1 MRGPAAATLTGV
13 MRSPARCG
21 LVVAAAALA
30 AVTTSCS
37 SGGDLAGRDVRVRP
51 SHRPAIEA
59 AFAAE
64 SYRAGAVA
72 ELRIWS
78 RGDDVTLQV
87 FRAATEADEIVQ
99 RDVLEGTA
107 MSEEWWI
114 GNVRRGRVIRVAV
127 GDWPGGLYYAL
138 LSGSGD
144 RIGYAPFVLRP
155 RRLGEHPVA
164 VVLPT
169 MTWQAY
175 NFHDDN
181 HDGVP
186 DTWYYK
192 RHAPTAR
199 LARPFENR
207 GVPPHYKFYDQ
218 PFLRWLIR
226 NDREVDYLADAD
238 LADSS
243 TTGRKLAAA
252 YELLVFPGH
261 HEYVTTHEYDAVTGF
276 RNLGGNLMF
285 LSANNFFWRVI
296 KRGNVMHRKGRWRD
310 LGRPEAALIGVQYFG
325 NDEGQHRGA
334 WIVRANRVADW
345 IFSGTTL
352 DPGSRF
358 GQGGIEADRTA
369 PASPRSTK
377 VVAEIPNL
385 FGTGK
390 SAQMTYYETPAGAKV
405 FAAGAFTLA
414 GSVWWPDVRRV
425 MTNLWT
431 MMANDGN
438 RKKFVPAP
446 APTR

>member
-1 MRGPAAATLTGV
+1 M
-13 MRSPARCG
+13 
-21 LVVAAAALA
+21 ALA
-30 AVTTSCS
+30 LVAVVSSC
-37 SGGDLAGRDVRVRP
+37 GAGAHLDGRDVRLLP
-51 SHRPAIEA
+51 SHRPTIEA
-59 AFAAE
+59 AFTAE
-64 SYRAGAVA
+64 SYRPGGVA

-78 RGDDVTLQV
+78 RGDDVALQV
-87 FRAATEADEIVQ
+87 FHAATEREDLVH
-99 RDVLEGTA
+99 RDVLAGTPV
-107 MSEEWWI
+107 SDEWWI

-127 GDWPGGLYYAL
+127 GDWPEGLYYAM

-144 RIGYAPFVLRP
+144 KIGYAPFVLRP

-181 HDGVP
+181 GDRIP

-192 RHAPTAR
+192 RHALTVR

-207 GVPPHYKFYDQ
+207 GVPPHYKFYDE

-226 NDREVDYLADAD
+226 TGRDVDYLADAD
-238 LADSS
+238 LDNRAV
-243 TTGRKLAAA
+243 TGRRLATA

-261 HEYVTTHEYDAVTGF
+261 HEYVTTHEYDAVTAF

-296 KRGNVMHRKGRWRD
+296 RHRNVMRRKRRWRD

-334 WIVRANRVADW
+334 WIVRPNRDAAW
-345 IFSGTTL
+345 IFSGTAL
-352 DPGSRF
+352 QPGSRF
-358 GQGGIEADRTA
+358 GEGGIEADRTA
-369 PASPRSTK
+369 PSSPRATE

-385 FGTGK
+385 FGTHK
-390 SAQMTYYETPAGAKV
+390 SAQMTYYEMPAGAKV

-414 GSVWWPDVRRV
+414 GAVWWPDVRKL

-446 APTR
+446 RPTSYAPSWSP